1 MARCEMNQTLSE
13 SISLPLKRHPF
24 SG

>member
-24 SG
+24 S